1 MIELETARQIILTT
15 FQSMHNT
22 RTLEEVSLLE
32 SHGRVIAET
41 VFLDTPQPPF
51 DRAMKDGYALRSI
64 DTLQPP
70 VQLRIVDES
79 SAGHPGSKGIEKGQ
93 CVSIMTG
100 APIPPG
106 ADTVVMLEDVTLTG
120 NHSIRILDEVKSG
133 RNLARR
139 GSEHLAGEEVISAG
153 NRIDPIA
160 LGVLAAVGK
169 RTVSV
174 FKTPQVA
181 ILPTGDELVDLDQPT
196 GPAQIRDS
204 NSFTLWG
211 QVQAAGCRP
220 CRMGIAKDR
229 EQNLKELIKQGLES
243 DVLLISGGVS
253 KGKYDLVKPLLN
265 ELGVSIHFDSLKL
278 KPGKPAV
285 FGTYNEHYVFGLPGN
300 PVSTF
305 VVFGLLV
312 NPLLSLLAGSS
323 YNSWPVLM
331 GVLGA
336 DVQEKP
342 GRTKLLPVR
351 LSRSSEGFIAVP
363 THYRGS
369 ADFFSLGSAHGFAMI
384 PADVASLSAGTPV
397 NILVYRPIDSI
408 PCVNKAFQKTGIK

>member
-1 MIELETARQIILTT
+1 MIELETARQIILTA
-15 FQSMHNT
+15 FQSMHHPRN
-22 RTLEEVSLLE
+22 LEEVSLLQ
-32 SHGRVIAET
+32 SHGRVVAET
-41 VFLDTPQPPF
+41 VFLDAPQPPF
-51 DRAMKDGYALRSI
+51 DRAMKDGYALRAI
-64 DTLQPP
+64 DTLQAP
-70 VQLRIVDES
+70 VELQIVDES

-93 CVSIMTG
+93 CVCIMTG
-100 APIPPG
+100 APIPSG
-106 ADTVVMLEDVTLTG
+106 ADAVVMLEDVTLTG
-120 NHSIRILDEVKSG
+120 HHSIRILDAVKSG

-139 GSEHLAGEEVISAG
+139 GSEHAAGEEVISVG
-153 NRIDPIA
+153 RRVDPIA
-160 LGVLAAVGK
+160 LGILAAVGK
-169 RTVSV
+169 RTVRV
-174 FKTPQVA
+174 FKAPKVA
-181 ILPTGDELVDLDQPT
+181 ILPTGDELVDLDDPT

-204 NSFTLWG
+204 NSYTLWG
-211 QVQAAGCRP
+211 QVQAAGGVPYRL
-220 CRMGIAKDR
+220 GIAKDR
-229 EQNLKELIKQGLES
+229 EQNLKELIRQGLES

-285 FGTYNEHYVFGLPGN
+285 FGTYKEHYVFGLPGN

-323 YNSWPVLM
+323 YHSWPVLM
-331 GVLGA
+331 GILGA
-336 DVQEKP
+336 DIQEKP

-351 LSRSSEGFIAVP
+351 LSRSSEGFIAFP

-384 PADVASLSAGTPV
+384 PADMASLSATTPL
-397 NILVYRPIDSI
+397 NILVFRPLDSI
-408 PCVNKAFQKTGIK
+408 PCDDQAFQKTGKK